1 MRSSALVST
10 TRGLN
15 RRLAASAVV
24 ILTTLA
30 IACGSSS
37 PTAPSPGSG
46 SFNQTIT
53 GTVATFGTT
62 RHALA
67 IPRAGQMTVRLTW
80 ASAAVD
86 LDLFLAPGS
95 CVQLHPTSTCG
106 VLAVSDAAAGV
117 SEEIVRSVTSGDA
130 FSVFVDNL
138 SPSESQSYTITVAIP

>member
-1 MRSSALVST
+1 MASI
-10 TRGLN
+10 TRDLN
-15 RRLAASAVV
+15 RRLAACGVV

-30 IACGSSS
+30 IACGSSN

-46 SFNQTIT
+46 AFNQTIT
-53 GTVATFGTT
+53 GTVGTFGTS

-67 IPRAGQMTVRLTW
+67 IPRTGQMTVRLTW

-86 LDLFLAPGS
+86 LDLFLAPAS

-106 VLAVSDAAAGV
+106 VLAVSDAATGM
-117 SEEIVRSVTSGDA
+117 SEDIGRSVTTGDA

-138 SPSESQSYTITVAIP
+138 SPTESQSYTITVAIP